1 MINTGNTGVGYSSR
15 AHAFFRVFRN
25 QWQLYTMVLLP
36 VAYLLIFCYGPIFG
50 VIMAFKDFSI
60 RKGVWGS
67 PWVGFKYFEQFLTSP
82 VFKQLLGNTL
92 SLSFYAMIAEFFFP
106 ILLALGLNEV
116 SKIFFK
122 KSVQMITYFPYFIST
137 VVLVGMLLQ
146 MLNPTGGLVNNIRAL
161 FGQPAL
167 NFMGTPKWWRG
178 IYVWS
183 GVWQS
188 SGYRAVL
195 YIAALTA
202 VDPQLI
208 EAAVIDGASRVQ
220 RVRHIDIPA
229 MIPTITIMLILA
241 IGNIMTVGYEK
252 AYLMQNNLN
261 LNISEIIPTYV
272 YKKGLLNN
280 QYSYSTAVGLFNS
293 VVNFLLVITA
303 NVVAGRIGETKL
315 W

>member
-1 MINTGNTGVGYSSR
+1 MINTGNTGVRRSSGLR
-15 AHAFFRVFRN
+15 AFLRVSLN
-25 QWQLYTMVLLP
+25 QWQMYVMVLLP
-36 VAYLLIFCYGPIFG
+36 VTFLLIFCYGPIFG

-92 SLSFYAMIAEFFFP
+92 SLSFYAMVAEFFFP

-116 SKIFFK
+116 SKAYFK

-146 MLNPTGGLVNNIRAL
+146 MLSPTGGLVNNIRAL
-161 FGQPAL
+161 FGQQAL

-202 VDPQLI
+202 VDPTGNWAGWSGSGRFWPSLQPFSASAAYSGSLI
-208 EAAVIDGASRVQ
+208 RAS
-220 RVRHIDIPA
+220 
-229 MIPTITIMLILA
+229 
-241 IGNIMTVGYEK
+241 
-252 AYLMQNNLN
+252 
-261 LNISEIIPTYV
+261 
-272 YKKGLLNN
+272 
-280 QYSYSTAVGLFNS
+280 
-293 VVNFLLVITA
+293 
-303 NVVAGRIGETKL
+303 
-315 W
+315 